1 MPSNL
6 NRALQVRTADR
17 LRASL
22 GRDEVH
28 GLPVIDG
35 LSDADQ
41 RALCDVG
48 GGRLAAVAIRVSSSA
63 DEPRTLVAREV
74 SRLVAE
80 HVRRTDLFGALGKET
95 LLILSPGLEP
105 LGGQAL
111 AQRLR
116 DLLNQRQMHIGGYRL
131 VLRVQVGAAYRS
143 AASPAGWTAQGL
155 AAEAELQA
163 GARVDVVSKS

>member
-1 MPSNL
+1 MASNL

-22 GRDEVH
+22 GRDEIH
-28 GLPVIDG
+28 GLPVIDA

-48 GGRLAAVAIRVSSSA
+48 GGRLAAVAIRVSSSV
-63 DEPRTLVAREV
+63 DEPRALVAREV
-74 SRLVAE
+74 ARLVAE
-80 HVRRTDLFGALGKET
+80 QVRRTDLLGTLGSET

-111 AQRLR
+111 AERLH
-116 DLLNQRQMHIGGYRL
+116 DLLNERQ
-131 VLRVQVGAAYRS
+131 V
-143 AASPAGWTAQGL
+143 
-155 AAEAELQA
+155 
-163 GARVDVVSKS
+163 